1 LHQKPVVAQA
11 AAAAAEAAA
20 AVAQWRTQTNKLRRR

>member
-1 LHQKPVVAQA
+1 VLLYFSDVTVLMPKV

-20 AVAQWRTQTNKLRRR
+20 AGMA

>member
-1 LHQKPVVAQA
+1 MY

-20 AVAQWRTQTNKLRRR
+20 AAAAAAAYNWLGIVISNRIM